1 MKVINEKILI
11 NSGSIQELEEI
22 LNTIRLA
29 IEKVVWPIGSHKFS
43 LNPQRKKNGVRP
55 IKNACMEYLLDQNW
69 EIEKRLDILSSSRPG
84 PLDAALE
91 LSDGTFFAV
100 EWETGNIS
108 SSHRALN
115 KMCLGL
121 LNGMLSGGVLIL
133 PSRGFY
139 QYLTDRIGNY
149 LELKPY
155 FPVWQQLSIN
165 GFLAIFEIEYDAL
178 DDGVPLIPKGS
189 DGMAPMSMLDK

>member
-1 MKVINEKILI
+1 MEC
-11 NSGSIQELEEI
+11 
-22 LNTIRLA
+22 LA
-29 IEKVVWPIGSHKFS
+29 GE
-43 LNPQRKKNGVRP
+43 
-55 IKNACMEYLLDQNW
+55 NW
-69 EIEKRLDILSSSRPG
+69 EIEKRLDILSSSRSG
-84 PLDAALE
+84 PLDAAIKLQ
-91 LSDGTFFAV
+91 DGSFFAV

-121 LNGMLSGGVLIL
+121 LNGMLSGGGALIL
-133 PSRGFY
+133 PSRDFY

-165 GFLAIFEIEYDAL
+165 GFLASVV
-178 DDGVPLIPKGS
+178 DGWLLLLR
-189 DGMAPMSMLDK
+189 SMCLR